1 MGWLYGMLVFVAGL
15 GVVAWQAKYVQYHFT
30 ILHGPLAMAA
40 GAGVAAGLLWLREGS
55 WRKAAGVTTVAISVA
70 AFAFLALRMVPW
82 VNDAYTNVVVQGKS
96 LREIH
101 LESRV
106 APQVLVAE
114 YIVQHTAPDDR
125 IALFSDSPWV
135 YMLSDRRNATR
146 FPFADV
152 WAPAH
157 GSHTNKSFGQQF
169 LEGMQR
175 NKPMYFI
182 ITQDNYPWQG
192 VTHIDNWKRL
202 APLHSYVEA
211 NYQYEADNGPFII
224 FRRKDGT

>member
-1 MGWLYGMLVFVAGL
+1 VLLVFAAGL
-15 GVVAWQAKYVQYHFT
+15 GVVVWQAKYVQYHFT
-30 ILHGPLAMAA
+30 ILHGPVAMAA
-40 GAGVAAGLLWLREGS
+40 GAGVAAGLLWLRAQGG
-55 WRKAAGVTTVAISVA
+55 RKAAGALTLLISVA
-70 AFAFLALRMVPW
+70 AFALLGLRMLPW
-82 VNDAYTNVVVQGKS
+82 VADAGTNVLVQGKS
-96 LREIH
+96 LRQIH

-106 APQVLVAE
+106 APQLLLAE
-114 YIVQHTAPDDR
+114 YIDAHTTPEER

-157 GSHTNKSFGQQF
+157 GTRTNESFGEQF

-175 NKPMYFI
+175 NQPRYFI
-182 ITQDNYPWQG
+182 ITQDGYPWPG

-202 APLHSYVEA
+202 APLHAYVEA

-224 FRRKDGT
+224 FRRKE